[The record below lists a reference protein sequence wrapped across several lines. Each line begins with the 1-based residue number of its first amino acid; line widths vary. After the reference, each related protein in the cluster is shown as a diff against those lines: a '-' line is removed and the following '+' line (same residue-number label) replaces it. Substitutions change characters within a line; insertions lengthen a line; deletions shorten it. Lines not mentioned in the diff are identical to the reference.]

1 MTKDFL
7 FVLFVLIAD
16 FSAIQYKNSLTQRI
30 SRFFFY
36 FFYAKMLISQ
46 ISDESKS
53 EDAKVRD
60 VSVDWNAPTGAY
72 EFELDPDTHELD
84 EAYKEP
90 NRARSFPQ
98 EAILRIYY

>member
-1 MTKDFL
+1 M
-7 FVLFVLIAD
+7 
-16 FSAIQYKNSLTQRI
+16 S
-30 SRFFFY
+30 
-36 FFYAKMLISQ
+36 ISQ

-90 NRARSFPQ
+90 NQARSFPQ
-98 EAILRIYY
+98 EVILREFISGDFCQIIEPLSTFILQLIVGLKLIFISSFIMKLPYG